1 MNTISPSIPPNI
13 PQEKSSR
20 GGLPPL
26 LLLGPLVVLG
36 VEVNLLL
43 RVGVV
48 VAVVLVVKLV
58 KVEFDAAVVRV
69 VAKEGGQAG
78 GVPAKGGSPV
88 STLVAEERNPDASQK

>member
-1 MNTISPSIPPNI
+1 MNTISPRIPPNI

-26 LLLGPLVVLG
+26 LLLRPLAVLG

-69 VAKEGGQAG
+69 VAEEGSQAG
-78 GVPAKGGSPV
+78 GVPAKRG
-88 STLVAEERNPDASQK
+88 